1 MHSSRNV
8 THALTYSF
16 HKKFAKILCARTSN
30 MIYFRNSLAFQL
42 CRSHFFSIQGPDPK
56 PVKIS
61 GNLSTFQW
69 ALDQSLSVL
78 TRRIVPTSHW
88 KSKTIHLSLC
98 YINRYM
104 YLPHRHEL
112 ENGDLKS
119 FAGLFC
125 KVFHFAHSIITLITI
140 SFYNLKGHFSQL
152 VLFTNQQFFSCV
164 QKCKHSMK
172 IAFS

>member
-1 MHSSRNV
+1 MIKKYSVRKRMGAMHSSRNV

-69 ALDQSLSVL
+69 ALD
-78 TRRIVPTSHW
+78 
-88 KSKTIHLSLC
+88 
-98 YINRYM
+98 
-104 YLPHRHEL
+104 
-112 ENGDLKS
+112 
-119 FAGLFC
+119 
-125 KVFHFAHSIITLITI
+125 
-140 SFYNLKGHFSQL
+140 
-152 VLFTNQQFFSCV
+152 
-164 QKCKHSMK
+164 
-172 IAFS
+172 